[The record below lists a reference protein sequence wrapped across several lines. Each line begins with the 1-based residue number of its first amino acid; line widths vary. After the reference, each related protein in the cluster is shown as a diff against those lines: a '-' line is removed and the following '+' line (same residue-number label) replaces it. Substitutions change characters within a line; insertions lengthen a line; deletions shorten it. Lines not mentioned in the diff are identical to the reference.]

1 MDDNIPVTRLDDIP
15 VTRLDYIPIRIL
27 DDIQSMMNPKAPVNK
42 IFILDKKRR
51 NIAKKRNI
59 IHSRMV

>member
-27 DDIQSMMNPKAPVNK
+27 DDIQSTMSPNAPVNK

-51 NIAKKRNI
+51 NIAR
-59 IHSRMV
+59 